1 MTIKKTFII
10 VTCLLLGFCAS
21 SQKKMQKERENSP
34 RYQYNLGIFYLNN
47 GQLDQ
52 SIIHLNKTITLKSDY
67 ALAYDGLGLVY
78 FMKRELDK
86 AVNNFNKCLAIDAT
100 ITDAHNHLG
109 SVYQEMGLLDKA
121 KLEFLTA
128 VNDKS
133 YHSRELPYY
142 NLARLHQI
150 QENFPKALEFINQ
163 AIFINSKYIMAH
175 NLKALI
181 LEQLEKFG
189 DAIKSYQLALELV
202 KKYSQEDTSSKLT
215 LQYNLA
221 GAYFK
226 NKEYNKAKQIFL
238 EIQSLAISEEMKA
251 NITKYLNMIKNI
263 GAKILGLGL

>member
-1 MTIKKTFII
+1 MTIKKAFII

-21 SQKKMQKERENSP
+21 SQKKIKKEQDNSP

-52 SIIHLNKTITLKSDY
+52 SIIHLKKTITLKSDY

-78 FMKRELDK
+78 LMKGELDK
-86 AVNNFNKCLAIDAT
+86 SVNNFKKCLAIDGT
-100 ITDAHNHLG
+100 ISDAHNHLG
-109 SVYQEMGLLDKA
+109 SVYQEMGILDKA
-121 KLEFLTA
+121 ELEFITA

-142 NLARLHQI
+142 NLARLYRI
-150 QENFPKALEFINQ
+150 QENFPKALAFIDQ
-163 AIFINSKYIMAH
+163 AILINKRYIMAH

-181 LEQLEKFG
+181 FEKLEKFE

-221 GAYFK
+221 GAYFE
-226 NKEYNKAKQIFL
+226 NKEYNKAKQIFI
-238 EIQSLAISEEMKA
+238 EIQSLATSEEMKA
-251 NITKYLNMIKNI
+251 NITKYLNMIK
-263 GAKILGLGL
+263 K

>member
-1 MTIKKTFII
+1 MTIKKASIVFI
-10 VTCLLLGFCAS
+10 CLILGFCVS
-21 SQKKMQKERENSP
+21 PQKKMQKERDNSP

-78 FMKRELDK
+78 LMKGELDK
-86 AVNNFNKCLAIDAT
+86 SVNNFKKCLAIDGT

-109 SVYQEMGLLDKA
+109 SVYQEMGILDKA
-121 KLEFLTA
+121 ELEFLTA
-128 VNDKS
+128 INDKS

-142 NLARLHQI
+142 NLARLYQI
-150 QENFPKALEFINQ
+150 QENLPKALESINQ
-163 AIFINSKYIMAH
+163 AIIINKRYIMAH

-181 LEQLEKFG
+181 FEQLEKFE
-189 DAIKSYQLALELV
+189 DAIKSYQAALELV
-202 KKYSQEDTSSKLT
+202 KKYSLDDTNSKIT

-226 NKEYNKAKQIFL
+226 NKEFNKAKQIFI
-238 EIQSLAISEEMKA
+238 EIQSLATSDEMKA
-251 NITKYLNMIKNI
+251 NITKYLNMIKQ
-263 GAKILGLGL
+263 

>member
-1 MTIKKTFII
+1 MTIKKAFII

-21 SQKKMQKERENSP
+21 AQKKMQKEQDNSP

-86 AVNNFNKCLAIDAT
+86 SVNNFNKCLSIDAT

-121 KLEFLTA
+121 ELEFLTA

-142 NLARLHQI
+142 NLARLYQI
-150 QENFPKALEFINQ
+150 QEKLPQALEFINQ
-163 AIFINSKYIMAH
+163 AIIINKRYIMAH

-181 LEQLEKFG
+181 YENLEKFE
-189 DAIKSYQLALELV
+189 DAIKCYQTALELV
-202 KKYSQEDTSSKLT
+202 KKYAQEDASSKIT

-238 EIQSLAISEEMKA
+238 EIQSLATSEEMKA
-251 NITKYLNMIKNI
+251 NITKYLNMIK
-263 GAKILGLGL
+263 

>member
-1 MTIKKTFII
+1 MTIKKAFII

-47 GQLDQ
+47 GQLDN
-52 SIIHLNKTITLKSDY
+52 SIIHLNKTITIKSDY

-78 FMKRELDK
+78 LMKGKLDES
-86 AVNNFNKCLAIDAT
+86 ANNFKKCLAIDGT

-121 KLEFLTA
+121 ELEFLTA

-142 NLARLHQI
+142 NLARLYQI
-150 QENFPKALEFINQ
+150 QENLPKALEFINE
-163 AIFINSKYIMAH
+163 AIFVNKSYIMAH

-181 LEQLEKFG
+181 FERSEKFE
-189 DAIKSYQLALELV
+189 DAIKSYQHALELV
-202 KKYSQEDTSSKLT
+202 KKYSQEDASSKIT

-238 EIQSLAISEEMKA
+238 EIQSLATSEEMQA
-251 NITKYLNMIKNI
+251 NITKYLNMIK
-263 GAKILGLGL
+263 K